1 MPLRA
6 LNVLCALAAMACSVG
21 AQTITGNILIKKR
34 LSRPSVTA
42 PVSVY
47 QRGTTVKLGK
57 KEEEDPIAYER
68 SRVVVYLDGSAD
80 TAETTRTPPRIEQLD
95 RQFVPDQVVVPAG
108 AAVSFPNMDPIFH
121 NVYSLSKV
129 KAFDLGSY
137 DKGETR
143 KVVFP
148 KAGIVEVYC
157 HLHPNMMATVV
168 VTPNRWYAQPDRTGQ
183 YRIAD
188 VPAGEYTLVAW
199 HKNAGFFRKK
209 VKIEQGQD
217 ASVDFFIPLDVDP
230 QTEMHKGGEVAVGA
244 VSR

>member
-1 MPLRA
+1 MALRPLS
-6 LNVLCALAAMACSVG
+6 VLCALAAMAG
-21 AQTITGNILIKKR
+21 TLDAQAITGNILIKKR
-34 LSRPSVTA
+34 LSKPSVTA

-57 KEEEDPIAYER
+57 DTEEDPIAYEQ
-68 SRVVVYLDGSAD
+68 SRVVVYLEGPGDA
-80 TAETTRTPPRIEQLD
+80 AETTSTPPEIKQLD
-95 RQFVPDQVVVPAG
+95 RRFVPDQVAIPAG
-108 AAVSFPNMDPIFH
+108 SVVSFPNMDPIFH

-129 KAFDLGSY
+129 KAFDLGTY

-143 KVVFP
+143 NVVFP
-148 KAGIVEVYC
+148 KPGIVEVYC

-188 VPAGEYTLVAW
+188 VSPGEYTVVAW

-209 VKIEQGQD
+209 VKIEQGRD
-217 ASVDFFIPLDVDP
+217 AAVDFFIPLDIDP
-230 QTEMHKGGEVAVGA
+230 EKESHKGGEATVGA

>member
-1 MPLRA
+1 
-6 LNVLCALAAMACSVG
+6 MAGTVD
-21 AQTITGNILIKKR
+21 AQAITGNILIKKR
-34 LSRPSVTA
+34 LSKPSVTA

-57 KEEEDPIAYER
+57 DTEEDPIAYER
-68 SRVVVYLDGSAD
+68 SRVVVYLEGPGDE
-80 TAETTRTPPRIEQLD
+80 AETTSTPPQIEQLD
-95 RQFVPDQVVVPAG
+95 RRFVPDQVVIPSG
-108 AAVSFPNMDPIFH
+108 SAVWFPNMDPIFH

-129 KAFDLGSY
+129 KAFDLGTY
-137 DKGETR
+137 DKGKTR

-148 KAGIVEVYC
+148 KPGLVEVYC

-188 VPAGEYTLVAW
+188 VPPGEYTLVAW
-199 HKNAGFFRKK
+199 HKNAGFFRKN

-217 ASVDFFIPLDVDP
+217 AAVDFFIPLDIDP
-230 QTEMHKGGEVAVGA
+230 EKETHKGGEVRVGA